1 MNDFRE
7 ISSKKYE
14 IMIRAGG
21 LISIFTHIRVIVI
34 LGAKLKAMTEIIKDL
49 VMIGKC

>member
-1 MNDFRE
+1 MTGFRE
-7 ISSKKYE
+7 ISSKKDE
-14 IMIRAGG
+14 IVMRAGG

-49 VMIGKC
+49 VMIEKC

>member
-1 MNDFRE
+1 M
-7 ISSKKYE
+7 
-14 IMIRAGG
+14 RAGG

-49 VMIGKC
+49 VILGKC